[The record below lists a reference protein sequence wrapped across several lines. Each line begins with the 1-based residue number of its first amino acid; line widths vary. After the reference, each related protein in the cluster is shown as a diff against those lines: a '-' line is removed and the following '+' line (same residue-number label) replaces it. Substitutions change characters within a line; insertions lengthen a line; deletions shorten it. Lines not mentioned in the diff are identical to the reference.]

1 MDRTNQPVSDQEF
14 LGELREAVD
23 RYFRAVDAWEAAYYK
38 YYRLPDPTRKITP
51 DLAEQEREFTASRK
65 RLEELA
71 PRARRLGFAHGVKD
85 PWTALL
91 RTTLGQ
97 YAPQE
102 RTGSAVSR
110 SERAQVNEC
119 MILLAAACE
128 GHPPDDPENERP
140 SWLQR
145 ILDFFY

>member
-1 MDRTNQPVSDQEF
+1 MAACGRARARRPWTLRSRTGGSSRRAPSKRKRSPTASRLLEPSAGMDRTNQPVSDQEF

-71 PRARRLGFAHGVKD
+71 PRARRLGFA
-85 PWTALL
+85 
-91 RTTLGQ
+91 
-97 YAPQE
+97 
-102 RTGSAVSR
+102 
-110 SERAQVNEC
+110 
-119 MILLAAACE
+119 
-128 GHPPDDPENERP
+128 
-140 SWLQR
+140 
-145 ILDFFY
+145 